1 MPMNIRAVLEKMVQS
16 RASDLHL
23 KVGTPPV
30 ARVDG
35 VLYAFEEAAPTAQ
48 ELREVCQQL
57 LTEDQRAYFEAH
69 NEIDLAFGVAGLAR
83 FRANIFLQ
91 RGTPALA
98 LRHISVQIP
107 SIEEL
112 ALPNVVRE
120 QAFATRGLILV
131 TGTTGSG
138 KSTTLAA
145 MIDAINRVTAR
156 NVITVEDPIEYLH
169 LDRMSCIHQREVG
182 LDTASFH
189 DGLKYVLRQDPDI
202 ILIGEIRDGET
213 MHTALMAADTGH
225 LVLSTLHTMDV
236 VQTIQRI
243 ISFYPEH
250 QHEEVR
256 ISIASN
262 LKAVI
267 TQRLIPRADN
277 RGRVPAVEIMIATPT
292 IQEYILNPEK
302 TPLIHGLVAEGAHD
316 GMQTFDQ
323 SVLGL
328 LREGLI
334 TEEEALKNCN
344 HPNELLLKLK
354 GIQAASDRVWRP
366 VDAATE
372 QGIVPTGGDAGA
384 TTRPGSGST
393 SFKSGAGAA
402 DDFGSWSEKYPPP
415 GRAPRRAA

>member
-1 MPMNIRAVLEKMVQS
+1 MNIRTVLEKMVAT

-23 KVGTPPV
+23 KAGTPPV
-30 ARVDG
+30 LRVDG
-35 VLYAFEEAAPTAQ
+35 LLYALDEPPPSAQ
-48 ELREVCQQL
+48 DLRDVVHQL
-57 LTEDQRAYFEAH
+57 LTEEQRAHFAAH
-69 NEIDLAFGVAGLAR
+69 REIDFAFGVSGLAR
-83 FRANIFLQ
+83 FRANIFMQ

-112 ALPNVVRE
+112 GLPTVVRDL
-120 QAFATRGLILV
+120 AFAPRGLVLV

-169 LDRMSCIHQREVG
+169 LDRMSCIHQREIG

-202 ILIGEIRDGET
+202 ILVGEIRDMET
-213 MHTALMAADTGH
+213 MRTALMAADTGH
-225 LVLSTLHTMDV
+225 LVLSTLHTTDV

-250 QHEEVR
+250 QHAEVR

-262 LKAVI
+262 LKAVV
-267 TQRLIPRADN
+267 TQRLIPRADG
-277 RGRVPAVEIMIATPT
+277 RGRVPGVEIMISTPT
-292 IQEYILNPEK
+292 IQEYIQDGEK
-302 TPLIHGLVAEGAHD
+302 TPLLHSLVAEGNTQY

-323 SVLGL
+323 SVLSL
-328 LREGLI
+328 LQAGLI
-334 TEEEALKNCN
+334 SEDEAIKNCN
-344 HPNELLLKLK
+344 HPNELMLKLK
-354 GIQAASDRVWRP
+354 GILAASDRVWRP
-366 VDAATE
+366 VEASADPA
-372 QGIVPTGGDAGA
+372 ILSGGMAPGA
-384 TTRPGSGST
+384 TDESDDTLTPRMST
-393 SFKSGAGAA
+393 AA
-402 DDFGSWSEKYPPP
+402 PP
-415 GRAPRRAA
+415 GKKSLGDPGGPAQRPRRAA